1 MDLLI
6 THECWESSSNPVLND
21 LLHYP
26 LPDDIDNTLNDDQ
39 IILLK
44 KYVNTVLIIV
54 TVPLIIFLS
63 CQLSIL
69 PLTTL
74 TVSVNIIFDSSGT
87 DRSSPGFPPFTP
99 R

>member
-26 LPDDIDNTLNDDQ
+26 LPDIDNTLNDDQ

-44 KYVNTVLIIV
+44 KYVNTILIIV

-74 TVSVNIIFDSSGT
+74 TVSVNIIFDSH
-87 DRSSPGFPPFTP
+87 
-99 R
+99 